1 MMQSQTTFDIYL
13 MALSIAG
20 THEGVLGKEYVVYPP
35 SEDYGYG
42 ATPRNAMVFGK
53 MGVDGVHYAIL
64 KIDGQVREHSPVI
77 QIDPMEWD
85 YPYSLLAPTFK
96 EYLAVGCGV
105 KSAKI
110 DALLS
115 QEEAGEPVL
124 LEYLRSRFRHSRF
137 RGKGTDREISPY
149 LHLIIVKDAPS

>member
-1 MMQSQTTFDIYL
+1 MQPKITFDIYL
-13 MALSIAG
+13 MALSLAD
-20 THEGVLGKEYVVYPP
+20 THNGVLGKEYVEYPP

-42 ATPRNAMVFGK
+42 ATPRNAVVFGK

-64 KIDGQVREHSPVI
+64 KIGDQVCENSPVI

-85 YPYSLLAPTFK
+85 CPHSLLAPTFK
-96 EYLAVGCGV
+96 EYLAIGCGV

-110 DALLS
+110 AALLS

-137 RGKGTDREISPY
+137 RGKGTDREIGPY
-149 LHLIIVKDAPS
+149 LHLIIAKDAPS